1 MTRGAS
7 GGLRIA
13 VASRNAHKIAEIER
27 ILQATGVAVELSS
40 ADEAAPGLG
49 EIPETGRTFEDNAL
63 IKARAVSAASGLPA
77 IADDSGL
84 AVDELNG
91 MPGVLSA
98 RWCGHH
104 DDDIA
109 NLELVLAQIADTPDE
124 RRGAQFVCAAVLVRP
139 DGAWFSERGVIEG
152 SLVREP
158 RGTNGFGYDPIF
170 VPNGE
175 SRTTAEM
182 TSDEKDAISHR
193 GRAFR
198 ALAARLPDLLDE

>member
-1 MTRGAS
+1 VNPGAS
-7 GGLRIA
+7 GDPRIA
-13 VASRNAHKIAEIER
+13 IASRNAHKIAEIER
-27 ILQATGVAVELSS
+27 ILRATGLSVELVS

-49 EIPETGRTFEDNAL
+49 DIPETGRTFEDNAL

-104 DDDIA
+104 DDDLA

-124 RRGAQFVCAAVLVRP
+124 RRGAQFICVAVLVRP
-139 DGAWFSERGVIEG
+139 DGEWMSETGVVAG
-152 SLVREP
+152 SLLRSP
-158 RGTNGFGYDPIF
+158 RGINGFGYDPIF
-170 VPNGE
+170 VPEGE

-182 TSDEKDAISHR
+182 SSDEKDKISHR

-198 ALAARLPDLLDE
+198 ALAARLHELI